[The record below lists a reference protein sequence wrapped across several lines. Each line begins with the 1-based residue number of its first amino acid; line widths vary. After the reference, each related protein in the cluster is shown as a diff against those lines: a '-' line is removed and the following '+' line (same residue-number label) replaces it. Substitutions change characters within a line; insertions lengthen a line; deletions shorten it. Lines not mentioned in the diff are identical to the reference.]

1 MSFNA
6 IESITRE
13 EAAARE
19 TIAQAQARAR
29 AMVAEAGEKGRAG
42 VEAARAMAADDR
54 LTLLSKI
61 DEQIKEDDELSAR
74 DAKNAVS
81 SLRVR
86 ATAHM
91 DDAVA
96 LIIER
101 IVNG

>member
-19 TIAQAQARAR
+19 TIAHAQARAR
-29 AMVAEAGEKGRAG
+29 AMVAEAEEKGKASI
-42 VEAARAMAADDR
+42 ETARSMAANDR
-54 LTLLSKI
+54 VTLMTKI
-61 DEQIKEDDELSAR
+61 DEQIKEDRELGER
-74 DAKNAVS
+74 GAKSGVS
-81 SLRVR
+81 SLRVK

-96 LIIER
+96 F
-101 IVNG
+101 IVEKTVRA